1 VGHRALHVV
10 PTGDGRYDCY
20 RTRWDGL
27 TAFAPSG
34 DIPDPASAD
43 RRSVPDLPDAD
54 RLVAESRDAAGV
66 LSALDPGDE
75 ALFVHGEGAYLV
87 CRLTVPPLAE
97 RTDPPGNQTAATAT
111 ALVPVGD
118 PRRARRLDADLRTA
132 REVLGDAVDAGLVP
146 RPMAERYVR
155 AFLARH
161 PDARELVWLP
171 ASD

>member
-1 VGHRALHVV
+1 MGHRALHAV

-20 RTRWDGL
+20 RTQWDGL
-27 TAFAPSG
+27 AVFAPSDG
-34 DIPDPASAD
+34 APDS
-43 RRSVPDLPDAD
+43 PDAGRRPIVDPPDDD

-87 CRLTVPPLAE
+87 CRLTVPTLADE
-97 RTDPPGNQTAATAT
+97 ADPPGDRAAAT
-111 ALVPVGD
+111 ALVPVTD
-118 PRRARRLDADLRTA
+118 APRARRLDADLRTA

-161 PDARELVWLP
+161 PDAREVVWLP
-171 ASD
+171 PGD